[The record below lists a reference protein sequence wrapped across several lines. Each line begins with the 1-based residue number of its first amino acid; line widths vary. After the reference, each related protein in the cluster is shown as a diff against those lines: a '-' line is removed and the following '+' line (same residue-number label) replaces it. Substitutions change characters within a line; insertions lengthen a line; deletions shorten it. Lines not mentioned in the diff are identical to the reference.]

1 MRTLVRLN
9 YPARFGL
16 LSESRSRQ
24 SVAAAQGKAIL
35 KTIGFFLLFLGT
47 IAAFFT
53 PVVSSAADKAIYYW
67 VSHGSP
73 TDPVWTYFLQGAE
86 QWGKD
91 SGNDVRTSFHSGD
104 VPSQQEAVRAAISA
118 KARGIVTST
127 PDPGSLTKVIA
138 DAHAA
143 GIPVI
148 IMNTEDKTSGRDAYV
163 GGDNVAIGHRW
174 AQYLVDHNLVKKGD
188 FVWMP
193 VEVPGATYQTLETQ
207 GIDTVLKPLGVTY
220 EITEAKLDQAEII
233 TRMSD
238 YLTANHSKIKAII
251 GLGDLVTGSIKRV
264 FDQVKVKAGEIPV
277 VGWGNST
284 DTAQE
289 VLDGYVNAAMWQ
301 DPQATS
307 YLALSMAAMT
317 ASGIPPGF
325 DVSVGTLYEKD
336 KAATYLKIMQG
347 AGHK

>member
-1 MRTLVRLN
+1 MFKKLSLFTLI
-9 YPARFGL
+9 
-16 LSESRSRQ
+16 LSVV
-24 SVAAAQGKAIL
+24 VAIHAPRVTLAEDAKPI
-35 KTIGFFLLFLGT
+35 FF
-47 IAAFFT
+47 
-53 PVVSSAADKAIYYW
+53 W

-86 QWGKD
+86 QWAKD
-91 SGNDVRTSFHSGD
+91 TGHEVRTSFHSGD
-104 VPSQQEAVRAAISA
+104 VSSQQEAVRAAITA
-118 KARGIVTST
+118 KATGIVTST

-138 DAHAA
+138 EAHAA
-143 GIPVI
+143 GIPVV

-174 AQYLVDHNLVKKGD
+174 AQYLVDHGFVKKGD
-188 FVWMP
+188 AVWTP
-193 VEVPGATYQTLETQ
+193 VEVPGATYGVLETQ
-207 GIDTVLKPLGVTY
+207 GFDSVFGPLGVTH

-238 YLTANHSKIKAII
+238 YLTANRGKIKAII

-264 FDQVKVKAGEIPV
+264 FDQVGIKPGELPV
-277 VGWGNST
+277 VGWGNSP

-307 YLALSMAAMT
+307 YIALSIAAMA

-336 KAATYLKIMQG
+336 KAANYLKIMQG
-347 AGHK
+347 GSHK